1 MKKVFL
7 IVIILIVAGFTLY
20 SIFSKKADVADEI
33 KAAPLSISKNSDAFN
48 SAFSKILNDYYSL
61 KDAFVE
67 WDTVKVNKTALALQ
81 KSADGINVKELKAD
95 STAVTMA
102 GSYITS
108 ISSEAKGLL
117 GETSIEQKRKA
128 LNMLTSEL
136 YDLIRIVRY
145 DGAVVYHAKCP
156 MAFGDSVEGYW
167 LSNDPKIVNPYLG
180 KLHPTYKNK
189 MLGCGEIVDSLDFSK
204 K

>member
-1 MKKVFL
+1 
-7 IVIILIVAGFTLY
+7 
-20 SIFSKKADVADEI
+20 
-33 KAAPLSISKNSDAFN
+33 
-48 SAFSKILNDYYSL
+48 
-61 KDAFVE
+61 
-67 WDTVKVNKTALALQ
+67 
-81 KSADGINVKELKAD
+81 
-95 STAVTMA
+95 A
-102 GSYITS
+102 GSYISS

-117 GETSIEQKRKA
+117 GEKSIEQKRKA

-145 DGAVVYHAKCP
+145 DGSVVYHAKCP
-156 MAFGDSVEGYW
+156 MAFGDSNEGYW
-167 LSNDPKIVNPYLG
+167 LSNNPKIVNPYLG

>member
-7 IVIILIVAGFTLY
+7 IIIILIVAAFTLY
-20 SIFSKKADVADEI
+20 SIFSKKPDNTDKG
-33 KAAPLSISKNSDAFN
+33 KAAPLSISKNSDSFN
-48 SAFSKILNDYYSL
+48 SAFGKILEDYYL
-61 KDAFVE
+61 IRDALVE
-67 WDTVKVNKTALALQ
+67 WDTVKANKSAIALQ
-81 KSADGINVKELKAD
+81 KSADSINVKELKAD

-102 GSYITS
+102 GSYISS

-145 DGAVVYHAKCP
+145 DGSVVYHAKCP
-156 MAFGDSVEGYW
+156 MAFGDSAEGYW
-167 LSNDPKIVNPYLG
+167 LSNNPKIVNPYLG